1 MLGNLSNGRRGTIS
15 ALQFLSPPSADHQP
29 THVKNDY
36 VDQQQ
41 TNRIGR
47 ELNGSL
53 HTRDYYGW
61 IQRNVYAI
69 RAGRIDRVD
78 WANIAEELED
88 MGKSEKRAWRS
99 QLARLMHIC

>member
-1 MLGNLSNGRRGTIS
+1 MAGEGQLVLYNSFRHRVPITSQHTLKTIMSTNNKQTGS
-15 ALQFLSPPSADHQP
+15 A
-29 THVKNDY
+29 
-36 VDQQQ
+36 
-41 TNRIGR
+41 
-47 ELNGSL
+47 GSL
-53 HTRDYYGW
+53 TALYTRDYYGW